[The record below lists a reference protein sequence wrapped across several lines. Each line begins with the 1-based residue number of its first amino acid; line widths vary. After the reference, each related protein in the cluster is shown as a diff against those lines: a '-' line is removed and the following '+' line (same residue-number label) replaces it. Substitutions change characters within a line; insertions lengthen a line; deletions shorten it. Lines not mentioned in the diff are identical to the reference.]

1 MEYYDIVEIEEREE
15 EEVWD
20 ISFEEDKELF
30 FEKEPNFVANKVVLH
45 NCHAAGIII
54 SNEPLSGLAPM
65 KMSKKGLATQY
76 PYEDLEDM
84 GFKCVGS
91 IQLLEPNYPFKP
103 EDYEN
108 PEYLEKYTEE
118 QMAADT
124 ITLLKPM
131 PLDGGYLYINLH
143 TIKFINPVSTFG
155 YYIEYY
161 SGRQREGNVNGIE
174 GVKKLEQELDAEFRK
189 EK

>member
-1 MEYYDIVEIEEREE
+1 MFFNIMTIYNKKYIMNLNEHISRMKNLFNAEHGLIKPLVSEQKKPHYEHLTTFKSFSEYCTNPATPRD
-15 EEVWD
+15 
-20 ISFEEDKELF
+20 
-30 FEKEPNFVANKVVLH
+30 VV
-45 NCHAAGIII
+45 G
-54 SNEPLSGLAPM
+54 
-65 KMSKKGLATQY
+65 Y
-76 PYEDLEDM
+76 VEDLEDM